1 MPDIRPMTSL
11 PTDFN
16 SMDAVGRIA
25 SLLELAPIVWYQPVP
40 GILVKFYDGEGNSCL
55 GVVSEVHDNLV
66 LATPYWPSWE
76 SPSDALLTGNVGP
89 LGGSPSARTGV
100 GGQPHFLD
108 SPPNGRPPLK
118 SAHAQ

>member
-1 MPDIRPMTSL
+1 MTSL

-89 LGGSPSARTGV
+89 LGGSPSASTGV
-100 GGQPHFLD
+100 EGQPIVLD
-108 SPPNGRPPLK
+108 SALTGVSPLK
-118 SAHAQ
+118 TELAKL